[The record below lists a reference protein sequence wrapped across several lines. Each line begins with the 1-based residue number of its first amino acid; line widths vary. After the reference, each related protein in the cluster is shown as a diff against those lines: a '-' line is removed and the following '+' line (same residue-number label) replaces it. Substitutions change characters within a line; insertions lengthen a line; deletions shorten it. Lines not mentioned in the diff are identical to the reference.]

1 MIPTKFL
8 GVTGYLGAPP
18 NWDGEKQGDCD
29 PLPYMY
35 EDGFFVSMWVP
46 DRDELAALNAGQA
59 VVLHVAG
66 VAHPVVSVGVSQ
78 QPVIAGAPAP
88 EDKDGAG

>member
-1 MIPTKFL
+1 MIPTKFP

-18 NWDGEKQGDCD
+18 NWDGEKLGDCD
-29 PLPYMY
+29 PLPYKY

-59 VVLHVAG
+59 VVLHVSGAS
-66 VAHPVVSVGVSQ
+66 HPVVAVGVSNRLQ
-78 QPVIAGAPAP
+78 ADAVKGRGR
-88 EDKDGAG
+88 E